1 MKKATFIKNA
11 FIMTATALLL
21 RTIGMFFRVYMSNKI
36 GAEGMGLYQLIFS
49 IYVLGSTFATSGICT
64 AVTRLVTD
72 ELVTGTKKSVN
83 AVLRKA
89 IVLSVLIGVASALLI
104 FFGAD
109 PISRYWLKDLR
120 AVPALKVLCFSLP
133 SMGVSSCLRGYFIAR
148 PESRLPLPRSDFRAD
163 RAYRGGGVSHRSLRR
178 PRPDLRL
185 RGRHAGRY
193 PGGNRL
199 LPVPGRR
206 VFP

>member
-1 MKKATFIKNA
+1 MKKSTFIKNA

-89 IVLSVLIGVASALLI
+89 IVLSVLIGVVSALLI

-120 AVPALKVLCFSLP
+120 AVPALKVLCFSPVSYTHLP
-133 SMGVSSCLRGYFIAR
+133 SVTGIT
-148 PESRLPLPRSDFRAD
+148 PSRNA
-163 RAYRGGGVSHRSLRR
+163 
-178 PRPDLRL
+178 
-185 RGRHAGRY
+185 
-193 PGGNRL
+193 
-199 LPVPGRR
+199 
-206 VFP
+206 FPALYAVL